1 MLTFV
6 PTEKDT
12 TSANWLVKMY
22 ISHMVNCIPSSEIT
36 RKVCTLNWSNCS
48 SIRTD
53 LSRRQIEWPDSWSSL
68 PLTSFTASPGLW
80 LPTLSSQAAN
90 SISTSLRAPLL
101 SSSPL
106 SPSHMACGHVPHF
119 SDNFSSERIGLKQ
132 EKDVSPPSYSHRAQ
146 FGEWNSHY

>member
-6 PTEKDT
+6 STEKDT
-12 TSANWLVKMY
+12 TSANDLLR
-22 ISHMVNCIPSSEIT
+22 CIFLIWSTVFPH
-36 RKVCTLNWSNCS
+36 RKSLGKSCTLNRPNCS

-68 PLTSFTASPGLW
+68 PLTSFAGSPGLW

-101 SSSPL
+101 SSSLL

-119 SDNFSSERIGLKQ
+119 SDNFSSERVGLKQ
-132 EKDVSPPSYSHRAQ
+132 EKDVRTPSYSHCAQ